1 MKGIIAY
8 ILPALLFAAVYSC
21 GYQDNASGPAEG
33 NTYASY
39 FRIIDSA
46 VVSVSPFTGE
56 TDTLAVPEP
65 FDNIV
70 CMSSSYA
77 ACFSASG
84 CDSIITGISGER
96 FVSSPGI
103 RARKDSVLEV
113 GYESTFDYEA
123 VMRLRPDV
131 VLAYSVNSS
140 LPAYVRRLESLGV
153 NVLVLYDHLENHP
166 LARAEY
172 IRLAGALT
180 GRQEYAD
187 SVFDRISDRY
197 RSMAQETAEI
207 FRNSSGKAGRS
218 GRHRAKVL
226 LNLPY
231 ADIWY
236 VPGECSYMS
245 RLIYDAGG
253 EVLGAERG
261 RSVSSSISVEEAYA
275 LSEKADF
282 WLNPGSCRSREEI
295 SSLHP
300 LFQFFGPMKKHHS
313 IFNNIALMNDA
324 GGNDFWE
331 SGAVRPDLVLEDL
344 VRIFRGDNPVSD
356 SADISDGTAGGL
368 HYYIEV
374 K

>member
-1 MKGIIAY
+1 MIY
-8 ILPALLFAAVYSC
+8 PLSVMLAAAYSC
-21 GYQDNASGPAEG
+21 GYQDNAQGPAEG

-39 FRIIDSA
+39 FRIIDTA

-84 CDSIITGISGER
+84 CDSVIAGISGKR

-187 SVFDRISDRY
+187 SVFGRIMERYLCLAGETSEIFGNPSDRY
-197 RSMAQETAEI
+197 GRQE
-207 FRNSSGKAGRS
+207 RR
-218 GRHRAKVL
+218 RAKVL

-231 ADIWY
+231 ADVWY
-236 VPGECSYMS
+236 VPGESSYMS

-253 EVLGAERG
+253 EVLGAQKGG
-261 RSVSSSISVEEAYA
+261 RVSSSISVEEAYA

-282 WLNPGSCRSREEI
+282 WLNPGTCRTREEI
-295 SSLHP
+295 GAMHP
-300 LFQFFGPMKKHHS
+300 LFPSFGPMKKPHS
-313 IFNNIALMNDA
+313 VFNNIALMNDA

-344 VRIFRGDNPVSD
+344 VRIFRGDYSASG
-356 SADISDGTAGGL
+356 SADISDDVHAGEL